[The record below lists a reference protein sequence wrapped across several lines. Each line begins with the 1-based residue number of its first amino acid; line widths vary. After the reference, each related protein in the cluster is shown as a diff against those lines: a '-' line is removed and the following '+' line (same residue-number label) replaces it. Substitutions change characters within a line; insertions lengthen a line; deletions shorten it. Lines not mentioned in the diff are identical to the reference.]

1 MKSHV
6 EKPSFSC
13 KLCQNSFA
21 ALATLQLLV
30 TFLTPPCLVFA
41 PVVGKQF
48 KAIFKICGT
57 CQAVIL
63 LHKTWRCQKCNQKFV
78 CLEYLKEHRQTHRT
92 KCDLCEKTFRYK
104 SNFNIH
110 MYTHNNPPNCDVC
123 TKTFANYRRLAEHKI
138 IHTDEKPFKC
148 ESCPKSFNNGGSL
161 SRHRRQHDPDK
172 KQCEQCAG
180 GFIVQNS

>member
-1 MKSHV
+1 M
-6 EKPSFSC
+6 
-13 KLCQNSFA
+13 
-21 ALATLQLLV
+21 
-30 TFLTPPCLVFA
+30 
-41 PVVGKQF
+41 
-48 KAIFKICGT
+48 
-57 CQAVIL
+57 

-78 CLEYLKEHRQTHRT
+78 SLEYLKEHRQTHRT

-104 SNFNIH
+104 SNFNFH

-123 TKTFANYRRLAEHKI
+123 TKSFANYSRLAEHKI

-180 GFIVQNS
+180 GFNSTEQNISTTPVLFIDIKICTIPKLYRILGSWVHELKESLYLHIYICIYAFACIWR